1 MTQRVRG
8 RTIRWLTAAGAA
20 LLLLA
25 IGAAA
30 GVFWSERRGTASLSP
45 SESAS
50 PDAAARGG
58 GGHSTHGGTVA
69 TKAADG
75 AMRSTDEPVEVSIS
89 PEAAKRAGIRV
100 VEVKRGTI
108 GATIAVPGTVASNPY
123 RETKIN
129 ALLAGVAREVSVELG
144 AEVRRGQPLAVIFSS
159 ELADAQMKY
168 LSLRAMLHADNQKL
182 ERTRRLTDIGAAS
195 RQELEE
201 VTAAATARATEVA
214 AARQRLQLLGLT
226 SAQVERLTDAS
237 QIVSELTVTSPLDG
251 VVIARVVNQGQVLQ
265 AGQDLFVVADLSS
278 VWVIADL
285 YEKDFPSVRVGT
297 HSVITVAGLPRVRGR
312 VAYIDPRVD
321 AATRT
326 AKIRVEVPNAART
339 LRLGMFAQVIFEAT
353 EGRSS
358 LVVPRQAVQAVGERN
373 VVYVATSEEG
383 RFEERIVRLGDSF
396 EDAVEI
402 LDGVRAGERV
412 VTDGSFYLRAEA
424 GRARASG

>member
-1 MTQRVRG
+1 MTQRARA
-8 RTIRWLTAAGAA
+8 RSLRWLTAAGAA
-20 LLLLA
+20 FLLLA

-30 GVFWSERRGTASLSP
+30 GVFWSERRGTASVSP

-50 PDAAARGG
+50 PDGAARGG
-58 GGHSTHGGTVA
+58 GGHSSHGGTVA

-100 VEVKRGTI
+100 VEIKRGTI

-129 ALLAGVAREVSVELG
+129 ALLAGIAREVSVELG

-201 VTAAATARATEVA
+201 VTASATARATEVA

-226 SAQVERLTDAS
+226 SAQVERLTEAS
-237 QIVSELTVTSPLDG
+237 QIVSELTVTAPLDG
-251 VVIARVVNQGQVLQ
+251 VVIARGVNQGQVLQ
-265 AGQDLFVVADLSS
+265 AGQELFVVADLSS

-285 YEKDFPSVRVGT
+285 YEKDFATVRAGT
-297 HSVITVAGLPRVRGR
+297 PAVITVAGLPRVRGR

-326 AKIRVEVPNAART
+326 AKVRVEVPNAART

-353 EGRSS
+353 EGRSG
-358 LVVPRQAVQAVGERN
+358 LVVPRQAVQAIGERN
-373 VVYVATSEEG
+373 VVYVATTEEG
-383 RFEERIVRLGDSF
+383 RFEERIVRLGNYF
-396 EDAVEI
+396 ENSVEI

-412 VTDGSFYLRAEA
+412 VTEGSFYLRAEA
-424 GRARASG
+424 GRARTSG

>member
-8 RTIRWLTAAGAA
+8 RSLRWLTAAGAA

-50 PDAAARGG
+50 GDAVARGG
-58 GGHSTHGGTVA
+58 GGHSTHGGAVA

-75 AMRSTDEPVEVSIS
+75 AMRSTGEPVELSIS

-108 GATIAVPGTVASNPY
+108 GATIAVPGTIASNPY

-129 ALLAGVAREVSVELG
+129 ALVAGIAREVSVELG
-144 AEVRRGQPLAVIFSS
+144 AEVRRGQSLAVIFSN

-182 ERTRRLTDIGAAS
+182 ERTARLTDIGAAS

-201 VTAAATARATEVA
+201 VTASATARATEVA
-214 AARQRLQLLGLT
+214 AARQRLQVLGLT
-226 SAQVERLTDAS
+226 SAQVERLTEAS
-237 QIVSELTVTSPLDG
+237 QIVSELTVTAPLDG
-251 VVIARVVNQGQVLQ
+251 VVIARGVNQGQVLQ
-265 AGQDLFVVADLSS
+265 AGQELFVVADLSS

-285 YEKDFPSVRVGT
+285 YEKDFAAVRVGT
-297 HSVITVAGLPRVRGR
+297 HAVIMVAGLPRVRGR

-326 AKIRVEVPNAART
+326 AKVRVEVPNAART

-353 EGRSS
+353 EGRSG
-358 LVVPRQAVQAVGERN
+358 LVVPRQAVQAIGERS
-373 VVYVATSEEG
+373 VVYVATTDEG
-383 RFEERIVRLGDSF
+383 RFEERIVRLGNSFQDS
-396 EDAVEI
+396 VEI

-412 VTDGSFYLRAEA
+412 VTEGSFYLRAEA
-424 GRARASG
+424 GRARTSG

>member
-1 MTQRVRG
+1 MTQRARA
-8 RTIRWLTAAGAA
+8 RSLWWLTAAGAA

-30 GVFWSERRGTASLSP
+30 GIFWSERRGTASLSP

-50 PDAAARGG
+50 PDAVAGGG
-58 GGHSTHGGTVA
+58 GGHSTHGGAVA

-129 ALLAGVAREVSVELG
+129 ALLAGIAREVSVELG
-144 AEVRRGQPLAVIFSS
+144 AEVRRDQPLAVIFSS

-201 VTAAATARATEVA
+201 VTASATARATEVA

-226 SAQVERLTDAS
+226 SARVERLTEAS
-237 QIVSELTVTSPLDG
+237 QIVSELTVTAPLDG
-251 VVIARVVNQGQVLQ
+251 VVIARGVNQGQVLQ
-265 AGQDLFVVADLSS
+265 AGQELVVVADLSS

-285 YEKDFPSVRVGT
+285 YEKDFAAVRVGT
-297 HSVITVAGLPRVRGR
+297 PAIITVAGLPRMRGR

-326 AKIRVEVPNAART
+326 AKVRVEVPNAART
-339 LRLGMFAQVIFEAT
+339 LRLGMFAQVIFEAS
-353 EGRSS
+353 EGRSG
-358 LVVPRQAVQAVGERN
+358 LVVPRQAVQGVGERN
-373 VVYVATSEEG
+373 VVYVATTDEG
-383 RFEERIVRLGDSF
+383 RFEERIVRLGNSF

-402 LDGVRAGERV
+402 LGGVRAGERV
-412 VTDGSFYLRAEA
+412 VTEGSFYLRAEA
-424 GRARASG
+424 SRARTSG

>member
-8 RTIRWLTAAGAA
+8 RSLRWLTATSAA

-30 GVFWSERRGTASLSP
+30 GVFWSEQRGTASMSP

-50 PDAAARGG
+50 PDGVARTG
-58 GGHSTHGGTVA
+58 GGHSAHGGTVA

-75 AMRSTDEPVEVSIS
+75 AMRSTDEPVEVSIN

-100 VEVKRGTI
+100 VEVKRATI
-108 GATIAVPGTVASNPY
+108 GATITVPGTVASNPY

-129 ALLAGVAREVSVELG
+129 ALLAGIAREVSAELG

-182 ERTRRLTDIGAAS
+182 ERTRRLVDIGAAS

-201 VTAAATARATEVA
+201 VTASATARGTEVA

-251 VVIARVVNQGQVLQ
+251 VVIARGVNQGQVLQ
-265 AGQDLFVVADLSS
+265 AGQELFVVADLSS

-285 YEKDFPSVRVGT
+285 YEKDFATVRVGT
-297 HSVITVAGLPRVRGR
+297 PAVITVAGLSRVRGR

-326 AKIRVEVPNAART
+326 AKVRVEVPNAART

-353 EGRSS
+353 EGRSG

-373 VVYVATSEEG
+373 VVYVATTEEG
-383 RFEERIVRLGDSF
+383 RFEERSVRLGNSF
-396 EDAVEI
+396 EDSVEI

-412 VTDGSFYLRAEA
+412 VTEGSFYLRAEA
-424 GRARASG
+424 GRARTSG

>member
-8 RTIRWLTAAGAA
+8 RSLRWLTAAGAA

-50 PDAAARGG
+50 PDAVARGG
-58 GGHSTHGGTVA
+58 GGHSSHGGTVA

-75 AMRSTDEPVEVSIS
+75 AMRSTDAPVEVSIS

-129 ALLAGVAREVSVELG
+129 ALLAGIARDVSVELG
-144 AEVRRGQPLAVIFSS
+144 AEVRRGQPLGVIFSS

-168 LSLRAMLHADNQKL
+168 LSIRAMLQADNQKL
-182 ERTRRLTDIGAAS
+182 DRTRRLTDIGAAS

-201 VTAAATARATEVA
+201 VTASATARATEVT

-226 SAQVERLTDAS
+226 SAQVERLTEAS
-237 QIVSELTVTSPLDG
+237 QIVSELTVTAPLDG
-251 VVIARVVNQGQVLQ
+251 VVIARGVNQGQVLQ
-265 AGQDLFVVADLSS
+265 AGQELFVVADLSS

-285 YEKDFPSVRVGT
+285 YEKDFAAVRVGT
-297 HSVITVAGLPRVRGR
+297 HAVITVAGLPRVRGR

-326 AKIRVEVPNAART
+326 AKVRVEVPNAART

-353 EGRSS
+353 EGRSG

-373 VVYVATSEEG
+373 VVYVATTEEG
-383 RFEERIVRLGDSF
+383 RFEERIVRLGNSF
-396 EDAVEI
+396 EDSVEI

-412 VTDGSFYLRAEA
+412 VTEGSFYLRAEA
-424 GRARASG
+424 GRARTSG

>member
-8 RTIRWLTAAGAA
+8 RSLRWLTAAGAA

-50 PDAAARGG
+50 GDAVARGG
-58 GGHSTHGGTVA
+58 GGHSTHGGAVA

-75 AMRSTDEPVEVSIS
+75 AMRSTGEPVELSIS

-108 GATIAVPGTVASNPY
+108 GATIAVPGTIASNPY

-129 ALLAGVAREVSVELG
+129 ALVAGIAREVSVELG
-144 AEVRRGQPLAVIFSS
+144 AEVRRGQSLAVIFSN

-182 ERTRRLTDIGAAS
+182 ERTGRLTDIGAAS

-201 VTAAATARATEVA
+201 VTASATARATEVA
-214 AARQRLQLLGLT
+214 AARQRLQVLGLT
-226 SAQVERLTDAS
+226 SAQVERLTEAS
-237 QIVSELTVTSPLDG
+237 QIVSELTVTAPLDG
-251 VVIARVVNQGQVLQ
+251 VVIARGVNQGQVLQ
-265 AGQDLFVVADLSS
+265 AGQELFVVADLSS

-285 YEKDFPSVRVGT
+285 YEKDFAAVRVGT
-297 HSVITVAGLPRVRGR
+297 HAVIMVAGLPRVRGR

-326 AKIRVEVPNAART
+326 AKVRVEVPNAART

-353 EGRSS
+353 EGRSG
-358 LVVPRQAVQAVGERN
+358 LVVPRQAVQAIGERS
-373 VVYVATSEEG
+373 VVYVATTDEG
-383 RFEERIVRLGDSF
+383 RFEERIVRLGNSFQDS
-396 EDAVEI
+396 VEI

-412 VTDGSFYLRAEA
+412 VTEGSFYLRAEA
-424 GRARASG
+424 GRARTSG